1 MQICVKSTSGLE
13 LYMNVELEDTIE
25 IVKDV
30 IEDKAKIPAAQIE
43 LTYAGTKLEH
53 GRTLK
58 DYAIQPESTLHL
70 EKVYVVRRHT
80 QHHSLEKG
88 ELGILFVHRP
98 SILESYL
105 FTDLRQIGF

>member
-1 MQICVKSTSGLE
+1 MQICVKSTSDLE
-13 LYMNVELEDTIE
+13 LHMNVELEDTIE

-30 IEDKAKIPAAQIE
+30 IEDMVKIPAAQIE
-43 LTYAGTKLEH
+43 LSYEGNKLEN

-98 SILESYL
+98 QTNRILKS
-105 FTDLRQIGF
+105 RQIGF